1 MRRDINKTIVP
12 NIFRCEM
19 LLQHIYSL
27 PPFQFYSLATLIL
40 VLTEFVVV
48 PSLPVL
54 CLAILVTI
62 QAIVS
67 WLLGMITCLPILII
81 YSAILLATKYFLT
94 NF

>member
-27 PPFQFYSLATLIL
+27 PTFQFYSLATLIL